1 MRHIIAATLLTTA
14 LGAGTALP
22 AAAQT
27 TEWRGSNL
35 VITPLPNCRVPVERA
50 YLQGSGWSASIH
62 LVFRNRGSAPAS
74 VNVDVELVG
83 DGQSKSGSYGPYRI
97 AQAATSDRQTLSPF
111 GGSLAGTTLRVRYT
125 ACGAGS

>member
-14 LGAGTALP
+14 LGAGAALP

-50 YLQGSGWSASIH
+50 YLQGSGTNAWIH

-74 VNVDVELVG
+74 VSVNVELSG
-83 DGQSKSGSYGPYRI
+83 NGQRKSGAYGPYRVN
-97 AQAATSDRQTLSPF
+97 AGATSDRQTLAPY
-111 GGSLAGTTLRVRYT
+111 GGSLAGSTLTVRYT
-125 ACGAGS
+125 ACGTAP